1 MLILKPNQMRKLLL
15 FILVSAIVL
24 MTPWAMISISVSDR
38 VYRDIDTIPAREVG
52 VLLGTSPG
60 LN

>member
-1 MLILKPNQMRKLLL
+1 MRKLLL